1 MLNAGEGFVNVTQVT
16 GEDGEPDLL
25 ITLDRSKIE
34 SVGKPAVGQFLERL
48 HIYKSLGDDESGRE
62 LYEGL
67 SQVKEG
73 GPHPFAK

>member
-25 ITLDRSKIE
+25 MTLDRSKIE
-34 SVGKPAVGQFLERL
+34 RVGKPAIGEFLKKI
-48 HIYKSLGDDESGRE
+48 HIYKSLGDDESGRK
-62 LYEGL
+62 LYEEL
-67 SQVKEG
+67 SEVKET